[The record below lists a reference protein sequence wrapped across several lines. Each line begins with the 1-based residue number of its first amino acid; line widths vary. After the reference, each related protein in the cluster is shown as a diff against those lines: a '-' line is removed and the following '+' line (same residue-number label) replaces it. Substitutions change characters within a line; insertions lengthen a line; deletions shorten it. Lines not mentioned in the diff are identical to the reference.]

1 MTGELKQEDLEQV
14 QKLCKE
20 AGIVPVI
27 NPANEDLR
35 MKELKRLG
43 MLEKD
48 LEKDRR
54 YSSLTEVVTYLT
66 GCTHCF
72 INILGSTVQRC
83 KVAYGFSKEERESVP
98 WDMPRDF
105 SICQFSLNT
114 PHQPLI
120 IEDLLEDERT
130 KQIVRLPDYPPIR
143 FYAGAPLISSQGF
156 SMGTLCVVDG
166 VSKSLKHN
174 QIEGLRLLADQIVS
188 LIESEH
194 DAKQPTKESETKTDG
209 EHAETSGRYYS
220 SATILFADIVGFTS
234 KVERLEPGELL
245 ATLDTFFR
253 GFDKIVEKHNIRK
266 VKTIGDAYM
275 CVGGISEQR
284 NSHAKNVCVAGL
296 DMLRFVEGVNLQQE
310 VLGNERWELRIGI
323 HSGPLIA
330 GTSGNAFDIW
340 GDAVNIASRM
350 ESSSEPG
357 KIHISEKTKD
367 YLEGV
372 GQLTSRGEIKL
383 KGKGVW
389 NTFFLDSL
397 NS

>member
-20 AGIVPVI
+20 AGIVPAI

-48 LEKDRR
+48 LERDPR
-54 YSSLTEVVTYLT
+54 YVSLTEVAAYLT
-66 GCTHCF
+66 ECPHCA

-83 KVAYGFSKEERESVP
+83 KIIFGLSKEEEKDFERDS
-98 WDMPRDF
+98 PRDL
-105 SICQFSLNT
+105 SICQFSLTN

-120 IEDLLEDERT
+120 IENLLEDERT
-130 KQIVRLPDYPPIR
+130 KQKYSSPESSHIR
-143 FYAGAPLISSQGF
+143 FYAGAPLISSRVFGLA
-156 SMGTLCVVDG
+156 TLCVVDG
-166 VSKSLKHN
+166 TPKSLKHN

-209 EHAETSGRYYS
+209 EPAETSGRYYS

-253 GFDKIVEKHNIRK
+253 GFDKIVEKHKIRK

-284 NSHAKNVCVAGL
+284 NSHAKNVCVAAL

-357 KIHISEKTKD
+357 KVHISEKTKD

-389 NTFFLDSL
+389 STFFLESL

>member
-1 MTGELKQEDLEQV
+1 V
-14 QKLCKE
+14 
-20 AGIVPVI
+20 GI
-27 NPANEDLR
+27 
-35 MKELKRLG
+35 K
-43 MLEKD
+43 
-48 LEKDRR
+48 
-54 YSSLTEVVTYLT
+54 
-66 GCTHCF
+66 
-72 INILGSTVQRC
+72 
-83 KVAYGFSKEERESVP
+83 
-98 WDMPRDF
+98 
-105 SICQFSLNT
+105 
-114 PHQPLI
+114 
-120 IEDLLEDERT
+120 
-130 KQIVRLPDYPPIR
+130 
-143 FYAGAPLISSQGF
+143 
-156 SMGTLCVVDG
+156 
-166 VSKSLKHN
+166 
-174 QIEGLRLLADQIVS
+174 
-188 LIESEH
+188 
-194 DAKQPTKESETKTDG
+194 
-209 EHAETSGRYYS
+209 
-220 SATILFADIVGFTS
+220 S

-253 GFDKIVEKHNIRK
+253 SFDKIVEKHNIRK

-357 KIHISEKTKD
+357 KVHISEKTKD

-389 NTFFLDSL
+389 NTFFLESL

>member
-1 MTGELKQEDLEQV
+1 MNGELKQEDLKQV
-14 QKLCKE
+14 RKLCE
-20 AGIVPVI
+20 EQGIVPVR
-27 NPANEDLR
+27 NSANEDLR
-35 MKELKRLG
+35 LTELKRLG

-48 LEKDRR
+48 LEQDPR
-54 YSSLTEVVTYLT
+54 YASLTEVATYLT
-66 GCTHCF
+66 ECPYCA

-83 KVAYGFSKEERESVP
+83 KIIFGLSKEDEKDFQRDS
-98 WDMPRDF
+98 PRDI
-105 SICQFSLNT
+105 SICQFSLT
-114 PHQPLI
+114 SPHQPLV
-120 IEDLLEDERT
+120 IENLLVDDRT
-130 KQIVRLPDYPPIR
+130 KQIYSRPESSPLR
-143 FYAGAPLISSQGF
+143 FYAGAPLISSRGF
-156 SMGTLCVVDG
+156 ALGTLCVVDG

-253 GFDKIVEKHNIRK
+253 GFDKIVEKHKIRK

-284 NSHAKNVCVAGL
+284 NSHAKNVCVAAL

-357 KIHISEKTKD
+357 KVHISEKTKD

-389 NTFFLDSL
+389 NTFFLESL